1 MFYKSYFVNTE
12 GKFRI
17 VEEKTGNIMYEDLS
31 LNSATLLVN
40 ELNRER
46 KGFCG
51 WTPRFIL
58 QDVSSK

>member
-1 MFYKSYFVNTE
+1 MFYKSYFNYPE

-17 VEEKTGNIMYEDLS
+17 VEEKTGNIMYQDLS
-31 LNSATLLVN
+31 LNSASLLVN

-58 QDVSSK
+58 QDAPDK